1 MIARGLL
8 ARLACVAGGCGGAL
22 VADRRRGLLCCR
34 RCPALYPVL
43 GGVPIL
49 VPAPAE
55 YLAGYRDAVLA
66 SLAEAGAAT
75 GPTVALV
82 DAFASAVGPREPLAF
97 GDDWTA
103 HERAPRPAAA
113 TDDAAI
119 AAWLAAAPDPAVAI
133 AAAVPAHARV
143 VVECGCGGN
152 LLAARLAAPRRQV
165 IVTDLSLRAV
175 LRTTAATDA
184 AGVVADAE
192 ALPLAAGAVDA
203 IVAAN
208 LIDLLEAPAD
218 FVATAAAALA
228 PSGALVLSTP
238 DPGLGADD
246 PDALTALLADAGL
259 ATELRARGLP
269 WLRTHS
275 PRHYQLYFSDLVVA
289 FSGRD
294 RSRGRARGRDRGR
307 DRGRA
312 RDRGRGRSP
321 GRARGRARRPS
332 CAPRP
337 CRAS

>member
-1 MIARGLL
+1 M
-8 ARLACVAGGCGGAL
+8 
-22 VADRRRGLLCCR
+22 
-34 RCPALYPVL
+34 
-43 GGVPIL
+43 
-49 VPAPAE
+49 
-55 YLAGYRDAVLA
+55 
-66 SLAEAGAAT
+66 
-75 GPTVALV
+75 
-82 DAFASAVGPREPLAF
+82 
-97 GDDWTA
+97 
-103 HERAPRPAAA
+103 
-113 TDDAAI
+113 
-119 AAWLAAAPDPAVAI
+119 
-133 AAAVPAHARV
+133 
-143 VVECGCGGN
+143 
-152 LLAARLAAPRRQV
+152 

-175 LRTTAATDA
+175 LRTMAATDA

-218 FVATAAAALA
+218 FVAAAAAALA

-269 WLRTHS
+269 WLRAHS
-275 PRHYQLYFSDLVVA
+275 PRHYQLYFSDLIV
-289 FSGRD
+289 SINDRD
-294 RSRGRARGRDRGR
+294 RSRGRARGR

>member
-1 MIARGLL
+1 MIARGLI

-22 VADRRRGLLCCR
+22 RADPRRGLLRCR
-34 RCPALYPVL
+34 RCPAVYPVL
-43 GGVPIL
+43 AGVPIL
-49 VPAPAE
+49 VPSPAE

-82 DAFASAVGPREPLAF
+82 DAFAAAAGPREPLAF

-103 HERAPRPAAA
+103 HERAPRPPAA

-119 AAWLAAAPDPAVAI
+119 AAWLAAAPDPAALI
-133 AAAVPAHARV
+133 AAAVPARARV

-175 LRTTAATDA
+175 LRTVAATDA
-184 AGVVADAE
+184 VGLVVDAE
-192 ALPLAAGAVDA
+192 ALPLAIGAVDA

-208 LIDLLEAPAD
+208 LIDLLAAPAD
-218 FVATAAAALA
+218 FVAAAAGALTA
-228 PSGALVLSTP
+228 TGALVLATP

-246 PDALTALLADAGL
+246 PAALADLLADAGL
-259 ATELRARGLP
+259 TTELRARGLP
-269 WLRTHS
+269 WLRAHS
-275 PRHYQLYFSDLVVA
+275 PRHYQLYFSDLVIA
-289 FSGRD
+289 TINDRD
-294 RSRGRARGRDRGR
+294 RSRGRARGRGRGR
-307 DRGRA
+307 GH
-312 RDRGRGRSP
+312 DRGRGRSP
-321 GRARGRARRPS
+321 GRARGLAPRPS